1 MEIRGSVAF
10 VTGAN
15 RGLGKLFATQLLE
28 RGAAKV
34 YASARDIAAV
44 EVPGTVSARLDVTDP
59 ASIAQAVALA
69 PDVTLLINN
78 AGISTHT
85 SLVDGDDFMIRKEV
99 ETNLFGPL
107 AVTRG
112 FASVLTG
119 NGGGA
124 IVNVLSAASWAHY
137 PDYGAYCMAKAG
149 AWAMTNVIRRELRS
163 AHIEVLALHMGYM
176 DTDMAHYVPPED
188 KVDPAEVAKL
198 TLDGLEAGMSEVL
211 ADETSRG
218 AKAWLAD
225 PPDAH

>member
-15 RGLGKLFATQLLE
+15 RGLGRLFSTQLLD

-34 YASARDIAAV
+34 YASARDLSAIEIPGAV
-44 EVPGTVSARLDVTDP
+44 PARLDITEP
-59 ASIAQAVALA
+59 RSIAGAVAAA

-85 SLVDGDDFMIRKEV
+85 RLIDGDDTMIRKEA

-107 AVTRG
+107 AVTRA
-112 FASVLTG
+112 FAPVLTA

-124 IVNVLSAASWAHY
+124 IINVLSAASWAHY
-137 PDYGAYCMAKAG
+137 PDYGAYSMAKAG
-149 AWAMTNVIRRELRS
+149 AWAMTNVMRRELRP
-163 AHIEVLALHMGYM
+163 AHIQVLALHMGYM
-176 DTDMAHYVPPED
+176 DTDMAHYVAPED
-188 KVDPAEVAKL
+188 KIDPAEVANL
-198 TLDGLEAGMSEVL
+198 TLNGLEAGLSEVL
-211 ADETSRG
+211 ADESSRG